1 MASYKKAAG
10 RLHLLNKSRF
20 QLDTKIAVTIY
31 KSLIIPV
38 LTYCTILSI
47 FDNKSRAA
55 RLSSIDSRATRI
67 ANIQADQAHAVTLT
81 PTASMKMKHAC
92 MFARKCIDR
101 KLFEKFA
108 EYFSLLSHENLPS
121 VETEFSKRSVYFSRA
136 KLYNELPVQI
146 RQLDSFEIF
155 PKSLNTFFY
164 WDRSHWIIG
173 FLILCNIELKVL
185 RRSEMLLNF
194 SMKTLCKNFFRWFGS
209 LSFFGTF
216 SAHLC
221 SYRSTFVRL
230 LLPLRLFLTQQGLV
244 YLPML
249 ANLWCYALLILVTC
263 PLLCELVLEH

>member
-1 MASYKKAAG
+1 MKLDVEGQGGKRILDIDGQGGGGLENWSIFMDVICVSSLMASYKKAAG

-38 LTYCTILSI
+38 LAYYTILSI

-92 MFARKCIDR
+92 MFARKCIDG

-108 EYFSLLSHENLPS
+108 EYFSLMSHKNLPS

-155 PKSLNTFFY
+155 PVSKYIFLLRQKSLNH
-164 WDRSHWIIG
+164 RIS
-173 FLILCNIELKVL
+173 N
-185 RRSEMLLNF
+185 
-194 SMKTLCKNFFRWFGS
+194 
-209 LSFFGTF
+209 
-216 SAHLC
+216 
-221 SYRSTFVRL
+221 
-230 LLPLRLFLTQQGLV
+230 
-244 YLPML
+244 
-249 ANLWCYALLILVTC
+249 NLQ
-263 PLLCELVLEH
+263 H